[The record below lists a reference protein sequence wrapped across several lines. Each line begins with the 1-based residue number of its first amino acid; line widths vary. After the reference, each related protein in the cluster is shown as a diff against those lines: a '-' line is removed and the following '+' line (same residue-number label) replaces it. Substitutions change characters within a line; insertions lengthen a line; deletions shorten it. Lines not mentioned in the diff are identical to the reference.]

1 MKNIIKTSPFFLLLL
16 SAPVLLFAQTTDK
29 MLDLK
34 EAVQLSLNNSKT
46 LKMSSAKVEQAISMY
61 DEAKNNQL
69 PDLKA
74 SGAYLYLPTPK
85 INLKLGGLNKSSND
99 SSSSGSSFPNIH
111 QAVYGMISASL
122 PLYAGG
128 KISNGIKSA
137 EYLANAAKLDVQSD
151 KEEVIQNT
159 IDAYYNLYKANAAV
173 RLVTENLHTAQQR
186 TKDFTNLEANGII
199 ARNDLMKAELQQS
212 NVELALLDAQNNLK
226 IANFNFDLMLGLN
239 DSTNILI
246 DSSDILPEPD
256 VQSVAALEAMAHSNR
271 FDYLALL
278 QRQQAAVYNTKVV
291 KGNEL
296 PTIALTGGYIAAD
309 IPNALSAYNI
319 INVGVGV
326 SYNIGSLYKN
336 KAKVRQAKTQEEILQ
351 IEQEQMDDN
360 IRTQIF
366 QAYNNYLH
374 SVKKIDVYKTAISQA
389 EENYRITKN
398 KYDNSLATAT
408 DLLDADVALLQAK
421 IDFEYARAD
430 AAVSYNKIYETV
442 GLLNK
447 KLNKNNQ

>member
-16 SAPVLLFAQTTDK
+16 SAPVFLFGQTTDK
-29 MLDLK
+29 MLNLK
-34 EAVQLSLNNSKT
+34 EAVQLSLHNSKT
-46 LKMSSAKVEQAISMY
+46 LRMSSAKVEQAISMY
-61 DEAKNNQL
+61 EEAKDNQL
-69 PDLKA
+69 PDLKV

-85 INLKLGGLNKSSND
+85 LNLKLGSSNKSSND
-99 SSSSGSSFPNIH
+99 SSSSSSSFPNVH

-212 NVELALLDAQNNLK
+212 NIELALLDAQNNLK

-239 DSTNILI
+239 DSTTILI

-278 QRQQAAVYNTKVV
+278 QRRQAATYNTKVV

-309 IPNALSAYNI
+309 IPQVLSAYNI

-336 KAKVRQAKTQEEILQ
+336 KAKVRQAKTQEEMLQ
-351 IEQEQMDDN
+351 IEQQQMDDN

-398 KYDNSLATAT
+398 KYDNALATAT

-447 KLNKNNQ
+447 KLNQNNQ

>member
-1 MKNIIKTSPFFLLLL
+1 MKHMIKLSPFFLLSLF
-16 SAPVLLFAQTTDK
+16 APVLLCAQKTDK
-29 MLDLK
+29 MLNLR
-34 EAVQLSLNNSKT
+34 EAIQLSLSNSKT
-46 LKMSSAKVEQAISMY
+46 LKMSSSKVEQAIAMQ

-69 PDLKA
+69 PDLKV
-74 SGAYLYLPTPK
+74 SGAYLYLMQPK
-85 INLKLGGLNKSSND
+85 INIKLGGGSNNSD
-99 SSSSGSSFPNIH
+99 SSSSGSSFPNVH
-111 QAVYGMISASL
+111 QALYGILSASM

-128 KISNGIKSA
+128 KITNGIKSA
-137 EYLANAAKLDVQSD
+137 EYLAEAAKLDVQND
-151 KEEVIQNT
+151 KEKVIQNT
-159 IDAYYNLYKANAAV
+159 VDAYYNLYKANAAV
-173 RLVTENLHTAQQR
+173 KLVTENLHTSQQR

-212 NVELALLDAQNNLK
+212 NVELTLLDAQNNLK
-226 IANFNFDLMLGLN
+226 IANFNFDLMLGLS

-256 VQSVAALEAMAHSNR
+256 VQSVAALESMALSNR

-278 QRQQAAVYNTKVV
+278 QRQKAASYNTKIV
-291 KGNEL
+291 KGDAL
-296 PTIALTGGYIAAD
+296 PTVALTGGYIAAD
-309 IPNALSAYNI
+309 IPNALSAYNVV
-319 INVGVGV
+319 NVGVGV

-336 KAKVRQAKTQEEILQ
+336 KAKVRQAKTQEKILQ
-351 IEQEQMDDN
+351 IQQQQMDDD

-366 QAYNNYLH
+366 QAYNDYLH
-374 SVKKIDVYKTAISQA
+374 SVKKIDVYKSAISQA
-389 EENYRITKN
+389 QENYRITKN

-408 DLLDADVALLQAK
+408 DLLDADVALLQSK

-447 KLNKNNQ
+447 KLNNVN